1 MRGRPENYA
10 GCAVRSSAAAVSGG
24 SIIASM
30 SSSFDDVDPTGQPVE
45 RRGEPRGIMRGL
57 AIVLPGDRRVDA
69 VEASRKGLFAEV
81 DDPDAFV
88 LGDVFEIAVS
98 RDTLALDCRVEVV
111 RKEIHPRRGVALRIV
126 YYTPVAEETYKK
138 ILDSA

>member
-1 MRGRPENYA
+1 
-10 GCAVRSSAAAVSGG
+10 
-24 SIIASM
+24 M